1 MDPGATIRGRATS
14 VRKGTSSL
22 YDEQLKAGFDG
33 LRFSDFLEN
42 EFRDD
47 YLSQNFQKSRL
58 VTGLSLI
65 VVVIITLINTFAAD
79 GPAPMIGRYGMML
92 MAPILLVTMLSSYI
106 GHRFVYHSLLALSA
120 LIIGIA
126 GSVVDVQA
134 SLAGQ
139 GYYFSGQIGWIFIIW
154 SMLGLLF
161 SPAAALCA
169 VVSIVYLVCAIFVGL
184 PFEEV
189 LFEGFMLLNVN
200 LLGGY
205 SCYKI
210 EHAARRTFLE
220 SRILNQRA
228 ERDGLTG
235 LFNRRAFDEHME
247 RIWRQ
252 SRRDNEPFAI
262 MLIDID
268 HFKPYNDLYG
278 HQAGDDALKNVAS
291 VIAASVQR
299 PLDIAA
305 RYGGEEFALVLYG
318 TNEEYVR
325 ELPELLRQDILGLG
339 AVHEAATHTK
349 VLSVS
354 IGMAIVHPDSG
365 RSFAGAIQMAD
376 EALYQ
381 AKEEGRNRVIIK
393 TSGTTEIETG
403 RFRARAAG

>member
-1 MDPGATIRGRATS
+1 MDPGATIRWRVTS
-14 VRKGTSSL
+14 PRKGTSSL
-22 YDEQLKAGFDG
+22 YDEQLSAGFDG

-47 YLSQNFQKSRL
+47 YLKENFQKSRL

-79 GPAPMIGRYGMML
+79 GPAPMIGRFGMIL
-92 MAPILLVTMLSSYI
+92 MAPILLVTLLSSYI

-169 VVSIVYLVCAIFVGL
+169 VVSIIYLVCAIFVGL

-235 LFNRRAFDEHME
+235 LFNRRAFDEYME
-247 RIWRQ
+247 KIRRQ
-252 SRRDNEPFAI
+252 SRRDNEPVTI

-268 HFKPYNDLYG
+268 HCKPYNDLDG
-278 HQAGDDALKNVAS
+278 HQAADETFKKLAGVITNNVN
-291 VIAASVQR
+291 R
-299 PLDIAA
+299 PLDIAG
-305 RYGGEEFALVLYG
+305 RDGGRG
-318 TNEEYVR
+318 GGDGHP
-325 ELPELLRQDILGLG
+325 ELPCLRAAGDDGEGHCSSSGIT
-339 AVHEAATHTK
+339 AVP
-349 VLSVS
+349 S
-354 IGMAIVHPDSG
+354 IS
-365 RSFAGAIQMAD
+365 
-376 EALYQ
+376 
-381 AKEEGRNRVIIK
+381 
-393 TSGTTEIETG
+393 TSHDG
-403 RFRARAAG
+403 RARAVTTTPVETGCTPLIYSPMVR